1 MTGTEMQGQIQRIVN
16 DVAGTAWT
24 PTQYLEAINYAV
36 RYVSKK
42 RIDKNDIEFI
52 FDLSVING
60 QVVPDNF
67 ERFAG
72 SVPVTIKD
80 TGLQR
85 QFFYT
90 GSTMPVV
97 RYYVMRPAL
106 ASLAD
111 TVPFKGSHLEAVKL
125 SAAIYLKEQRGIYD
139 MKNEK
144 ERLAELL
151 A

>member
-16 DVAGTAWT
+16 DISGSAWT
-24 PTQYLEAINYAV
+24 PTQYLEAINYAI

-42 RIDKNDIEFI
+42 RIDKNDTEFI
-52 FDLSVING
+52 FDLSVVNG

-72 SVPVTIKD
+72 TVPVTIKD

-97 RYYVMRPAL
+97 RYYVMRPVL
-106 ASLAD
+106 TSLAD
-111 TVPFKGSHLEAVKL
+111 TIPFKGSHTEAVKL
-125 SAAIYLKEQRGIYD
+125 AAAIYLKEQRGIFD

>member
-1 MTGTEMQGQIQRIVN
+1 MTGTELKGQIERLVN
-16 DVAGTAWT
+16 DQGGAWT
-24 PTQYLEAINYAV
+24 PSQYLDAINYAI

-42 RIDKNDIEFI
+42 RIDKNDTEFI

-60 QVVPDNF
+60 QEVPDNF

-72 SVPVTIKD
+72 NTPVTIKD
-80 TGLQR
+80 TGGTR

-90 GSTMPVV
+90 GAMPVV
-97 RYYVMRPAL
+97 KYYVMRPVL
-106 ASLAD
+106 ANLAD
-111 TVPFKGSHLEAVKL
+111 TIPFKGSHTEAAKL
-125 SAAIYLKEQRGIYD
+125 AAAIYLKEQRGTFD

-144 ERLAELL
+144 DRLAELL

>member
-1 MTGTEMQGQIQRIVN
+1 MTGTELKGQIERLVN
-16 DVAGTAWT
+16 DQGGAWT
-24 PTQYLEAINYAV
+24 PSQYLDAINYAI

-42 RIDKNDIEFI
+42 RIDKNDPEFI

-72 SVPVTIKD
+72 NTPVTIKD
-80 TGLQR
+80 TGGQR

-90 GSTMPVV
+90 GAMPVV
-97 RYYVMRPAL
+97 KYYVMRPTL
-106 ASLAD
+106 TVIGD
-111 TVPFKGSHLEAVKL
+111 TIPFKSAHMEPLKL
-125 SAAIYLKEQRGIYD
+125 CAAIYLKEQRGTFD

-144 ERLAELL
+144 DRLAELL